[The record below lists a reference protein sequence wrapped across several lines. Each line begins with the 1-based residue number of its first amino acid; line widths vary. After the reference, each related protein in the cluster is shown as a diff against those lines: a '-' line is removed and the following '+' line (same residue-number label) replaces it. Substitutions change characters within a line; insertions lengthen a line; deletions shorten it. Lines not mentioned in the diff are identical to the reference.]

1 MTTLVL
7 TGCNNQKDDTKLFEV
22 VDSQEKIE
30 SLYIELNNDGI
41 TSWSTTQGAYPSRI
55 SLSSLYND
63 WKKYEE
69 GTKESPYYAESYLN
83 PKEEFECYYLS
94 AQTIERIDYLI
105 QGKYSSNFEFRN
117 FDNYLSAYSY
127 LFSKGDLND
136 KYPLYSLNKNSS
148 KEDIYQTLGNYT
160 LVGMS
165 REIKCSG
172 TITTSFMERV
182 YFQKNE
188 DNTVSIAYGLL
199 KNISDQEKRLFYRYD
214 REFAQNHK
222 YLEYHYITLY
232 SFKVETEDNKEVI
245 NALFGFD
252 TYYTNQ
258 DSHYYDIANSFI
270 ISKEFDSTIDNV
282 DYYNVKCDYSLMKG
296 LMK

>member
-1 MTTLVL
+1 M
-7 TGCNNQKDDTKLFEV
+7 
-22 VDSQEKIE
+22 
-30 SLYIELNNDGI
+30 
-41 TSWSTTQGAYPSRI
+41 
-55 SLSSLYND
+55 
-63 WKKYEE
+63 
-69 GTKESPYYAESYLN
+69 
-83 PKEEFECYYLS
+83 
-94 AQTIERIDYLI
+94 
-105 QGKYSSNFEFRN
+105 
-117 FDNYLSAYSY
+117 
-127 LFSKGDLND
+127 
-136 KYPLYSLNKNSS
+136 
-148 KEDIYQTLGNYT
+148 GNYT